1 MTETTGQAAIRQCE
15 HCFTF
20 LDEQRAP
27 LRPQPRPTLAIP
39 DEVTVCAECAIKG
52 PPEPERFY
60 QSRANRNSKRK
71 TKAFAPAQAVKAEP
85 MVHRGCPPEIELP
98 GAATVQTD
106 LNGRVVDDT
115 ITQEEYVAQGEATA
129 TNGRILAFLRVH
141 LGRWQSC
148 DEIENRFGTHRM
160 NSRAADIRRYVKAEG
175 LDVDQRQE
183 VQTNGKRYSYYRLC
197 RIEDSERLARK
208 QQREMDDESVHGV
221 PIKGN

>member
-15 HCFTF
+15 HCFAF
-20 LDEQRAP
+20 LDDHGAP
-27 LRPQPRPTLAIP
+27 LRPQPRPTLMIP
-39 DEVTVCAECAIKG
+39 EVTVCAECAVKG

-60 QSRANRNSKRK
+60 QSRYKRNSKRK
-71 TKAFAPAQAVKAEP
+71 SKASAPAQAVKPEP
-85 MVHRGCPPEIELP
+85 MVHRGCPPEIDLP
-98 GAATVQTD
+98 SQVDFSGQP
-106 LNGRVVDDT
+106 VDDT
-115 ITQEEYVAQGEATA
+115 LTQEQYAAQGEATA

-141 LGRWQSC
+141 LGHWQSC

-197 RIEDSERLARK
+197 RIEESERLARK
-208 QQREMDDESVHGV
+208 QQRELDEVLQ
-221 PIKGN
+221 